1 MIIQHLV
8 CLLVL
13 IFQVILNCI
22 DQCIAEKLAAVD
34 LMFILYYQSFL
45 YQILIWF
52 DNAPPQIINFNFVAP
67 HSNFVTI

>member
-34 LMFILYYQSFL
+34 LMFILYYQTFL
-45 YQILIWF
+45 Y
-52 DNAPPQIINFNFVAP
+52 
-67 HSNFVTI
+67 